1 MEDALNRGPLAAV
14 IGAPEN
20 MDAVLTHHLQRF
32 IGNGA
37 IGIFLKN
44 QENRYLWV
52 NETFAGSTGLEAK
65 DLIGKRVEDLVDR
78 PDIMSMLQQQD
89 QSVYLTG
96 KPLFNLIV
104 PKLNGMDGYHRVDK
118 IPLTDGSG
126 SIIGILGLVVESSDP
141 PDSSDVKH
149 LKEKFAFTSNK
160 LKETET
166 ALRVLIEGRM
176 QDITKMRSEV
186 GTRIRS
192 SILPYLENLRKSQL
206 KQDQLEFVELMEKNL
221 KNFYDPTYAKLSSP
235 SYRLSPTEIKVAQLI
250 RDGKTNK
257 EIAKLLHLS
266 KSTILTHRHH
276 IRAKLEIKNKKVNL
290 RSLLNSYA

>member
-1 MEDALNRGPLAAV
+1 MHAV
-14 IGAPEN
+14 SNTANVKAMGGLDSLDSEIARHLRNVVETGA
-20 MDAVLTHHLQRF
+20 VGL
-32 IGNGA
+32 
-37 IGIFLKN
+37 FLKDR
-44 QENRYLWV
+44 ENRYLWV
-52 NETFAGSTGLEAK
+52 NEAFAAAAGLDAR
-65 DLIGKRVEDLVDR
+65 DLVGKRVEDVVDR
-78 PDIMSMLQQQD
+78 PDLLSMLQQQD
-89 QSVYLTG
+89 ETVYLTG
-96 KPLFNLIV
+96 KPLYNLIM
-104 PKLNGMDGYHRVDK
+104 PKLDEVDGYHRVDK
-118 IPLTDGSG
+118 IPLTDPDG
-126 SIIGILGLVVESSDP
+126 SITGILGLVVESSVP
-141 PDSSDVKH
+141 PDAGDLKT
-149 LKEKFAFTSNK
+149 LKERYAFTSNK

-192 SILPYLENLRKSQL
+192 SILPYLDNLRKSQL
-206 KQDQLEFVELMEKNL
+206 KQEQLEFVELMEKNL

-290 RSLLNSYA
+290 RSLLNSYS

>member
-1 MEDALNRGPLAAV
+1 MHAVSNTANVKATGGLDPLDSEIARHLRSIVEGGAV
-14 IGAPEN
+14 G
-20 MDAVLTHHLQRF
+20 L
-32 IGNGA
+32 
-37 IGIFLKN
+37 FLKDR
-44 QENRYLWV
+44 ENRYLWV
-52 NETFAGSTGLEAK
+52 NDAFAAAAGLDAR
-65 DLIGKRVEDLVDR
+65 DLVGKRVEDIVDR
-78 PDIMSMLQQQD
+78 PDLLSMLQQQD
-89 QSVYLTG
+89 ETVYLTG
-96 KPLFNLIV
+96 KPLYNLIM
-104 PKLNGMDGYHRVDK
+104 PKLNQADGYHRVDK
-118 IPLTDGSG
+118 IPLTDPDG
-126 SIIGILGLVVESSDP
+126 SIAGILGLVVESSQP
-141 PDSSDVKH
+141 PDTGDLKT
-149 LKEKFAFTSNK
+149 LKERYAFTSNK

-192 SILPYLENLRKSQL
+192 SILPYLDNLRKSQL
-206 KQDQLEFVELMEKNL
+206 KQEQLEFVELMEKNL

-290 RSLLNSYA
+290 RSLLNSYS

>member
-1 MEDALNRGPLAAV
+1 
-14 IGAPEN
+14 
-20 MDAVLTHHLQRF
+20 
-32 IGNGA
+32 
-37 IGIFLKN
+37 
-44 QENRYLWV
+44 
-52 NETFAGSTGLEAK
+52 
-65 DLIGKRVEDLVDR
+65 
-78 PDIMSMLQQQD
+78 
-89 QSVYLTG
+89 
-96 KPLFNLIV
+96 V
-104 PKLNGMDGYHRVDK
+104 PKLNGTDGYHRVDK
-118 IPLTDGSG
+118 IPLTDADGV
-126 SIIGILGLVVESSDP
+126 ITGILGLVVESSDP
-141 PDSSDVKH
+141 PDSGDVKH
-149 LKEKFAFTSNK
+149 LKEKYAFASNK